1 MTNVTSCGKLTGSV
15 NVGGI
20 VALLSGVKIT
30 MTNVT
35 ARGEYKSSS
44 SYVGGVIG

>member
-1 MTNVTSCGKLTGSV
+1 MTNVTSCGKISGSV

-20 VALLSGVKIT
+20 VALLNGVKIT

-35 ARGEYKSSS
+35 ATGEYKSSS

>member
-1 MTNVTSCGKLTGSV
+1 MVNVTSCGKISGSV
-15 NVGGI
+15 TVGGI
-20 VALLSGVKIT
+20 VALLNGVKIT

-35 ARGEYKSSS
+35 ATGEYKSSS